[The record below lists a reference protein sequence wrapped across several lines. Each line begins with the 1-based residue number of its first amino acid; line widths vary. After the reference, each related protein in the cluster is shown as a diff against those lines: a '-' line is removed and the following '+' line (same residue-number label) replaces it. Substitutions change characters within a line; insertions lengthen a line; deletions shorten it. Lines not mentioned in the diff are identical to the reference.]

1 MIQAFG
7 QKSGAQQERPFWEM
21 AIGISPQKFSHSFTT
36 STFEIVS
43 PSVRRHGQGCS
54 LTQVFGA
61 FSSGARSLRHLSTT
75 QIRILDCVLVLALA
89 LVVRVYFSQGRL
101 LGMDPINQS
110 EFVNNLVHFS
120 GFPQWRLYMAPG
132 SSFSYPPLALLLEA
146 LFASMFNVKVVY
158 VAVWAA
164 IVASACLAPV
174 TYLLGIEVLNS
185 RVGALLG
192 SLFIG
197 FSYLDLEFLGWS
209 AFPSILG
216 VLLSSVVIYLVFKYL
231 KSLNL
236 RDLLGFKIGRA
247 SCREI

>member
-1 MIQAFG
+1 
-7 QKSGAQQERPFWEM
+7 
-21 AIGISPQKFSHSFTT
+21 
-36 STFEIVS
+36 
-43 PSVRRHGQGCS
+43 
-54 LTQVFGA
+54 
-61 FSSGARSLRHLSTT
+61 
-75 QIRILDCVLVLALA
+75 VLVLALA

-216 VLLSSVVIYLVFKYL
+216 VLLSSVVIYFVFKYL

-236 RDLLGFKIGRA
+236 RDLLGFTLALGALALTHVYSTVITLAVLGFIILATRRLSLITGIGFGLSLSLPWYVWGFNSVFSSLVDALGSSRGY
-247 SCREI
+247 